1 MPSQERRGDV
11 GASIW
16 TVFEKERSELNYK
29 NCREEYQIKKVFVV
43 FVFVCTSNPHFLYFL
58 LLCKV
63 EEGDERQGSGDNIE
77 WKYF

>member
-1 MPSQERRGDV
+1 
-11 GASIW
+11 
-16 TVFEKERSELNYK
+16 
-29 NCREEYQIKKVFVV
+29 
-43 FVFVCTSNPHFLYFL
+43 L